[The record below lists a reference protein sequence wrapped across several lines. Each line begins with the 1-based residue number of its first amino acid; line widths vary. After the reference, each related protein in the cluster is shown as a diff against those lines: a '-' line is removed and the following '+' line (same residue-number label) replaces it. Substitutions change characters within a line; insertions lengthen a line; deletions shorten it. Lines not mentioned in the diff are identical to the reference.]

1 MTSETAAEYETIL
14 VRTLREDDIEAIV
27 DIDAANSRPRRPQY
41 FRSILE
47 RSAHSPMQVS
57 LAAELDGRVAGY
69 LLASVYYG
77 EYGIAEPT
85 ASIDAIGVRTD
96 ARRQRVGH
104 ALMEQ
109 LRSNLAALGVT
120 TFRTEVSWSN
130 FELLGFF
137 RSEGFAPAPRLCLE
151 RTIQ

>member
-1 MTSETAAEYETIL
+1 MINEVESATV
-14 VRTLREDDIEAIV
+14 VRTLREE
-27 DIDAANSRPRRPQY
+27 DIDAIADIDASPSGRRRPQY

-47 RSAHSPMQVS
+47 RSARSPMQVS
-57 LAAELDGRVAGY
+57 LVAEHEGLTAGF

-85 ASIDAIGVRTD
+85 ASIDAIGVR
-96 ARRQRVGH
+96 RQMRGMSIGH
-104 ALMEQ
+104 ELMQQ
-109 LRSNLAALGVT
+109 LRSNLAALGVK

-137 RSEGFAPAPRLCLE
+137 RSEGFAPAQRICLE
-151 RTIQ
+151 LKI